1 MICAK
6 KSTILCMLFLASF
19 SACTKKDINSPGN
32 ADTEQTFTEDFA
44 VTAAGDRFMSKVL
57 YEDYTGAWCGWCPRL
72 AYKFD
77 LMMEHNPTRFL
88 MQGNH
93 NGDAYTTSDQR
104 SLEQT
109 FKVTGFP
116 TGWENR
122 YQKFKDNGNIMSLSD
137 TAGKWTYLKSLDSLG
152 LSITSAIASNKVS
165 GTVKVGFGYT
175 FSPKVKLV
183 IELLEDSLV
192 LAQSSYYNTSPLG
205 NPFYGMGTKINN
217 FVHRNVL
224 RKFYTDELGD
234 LIPSA
239 NTTAGKEYSLAY
251 NFDLAGYNVKH
262 CKIAAFVVYESGQAQ
277 TGIINVQWTKA
288 GTDKGYDRVT
298 KRTHL

>member
-1 MICAK
+1 MFNAK
-6 KSTILCMLFLASF
+6 KITLLSLVLLVGF
-19 SACTKKDINSPGN
+19 SACTKKDIKAPDASY
-32 ADTEQTFTEDFA
+32 TEQTFTEDFA

-77 LMMEHNPTRFL
+77 LMMEHNPNRFL
-88 MQGNH
+88 VQGNH
-93 NGDAYTTSDQR
+93 NGDAYTTSYQR
-104 SLEQT
+104 SLEST
-109 FKVTGFP
+109 FKVSGFP

-122 YQKFKDNGNIMSLSD
+122 VQKFKDNGNIMNLSD
-137 TAGKWTYLKSLDSLG
+137 TANKWTYLKSLDSLG
-152 LSITSAIASNKVS
+152 ISITSAVASNKVS

-175 FSPKVKLV
+175 FTPKVKLV

-192 LAQSSYYNTSPLG
+192 LAQSSYYNTSPFG
-205 NPFYGMGTKINN
+205 NPFYGMGNTISN

-224 RKFYTDELGD
+224 RKCFTTELGD
-234 LIPSA
+234 LIPAA
-239 NTTAGKEYSLAY
+239 NTTAGSEYSLAY
-251 NFDLAGYNVKH
+251 NFDLAGYNTKH
-262 CKIAAFVVYESGQAQ
+262 CKVVAFVVYETGQPQ